1 MSFFL
6 NPALACDY
14 YKVGHP
20 FMQPPGMETVYA
32 TWTARSF
39 KHHPDCPNTVVFGHQ
54 YTIKE
59 WFVDFFNENFF
70 SRNVDELEREFV
82 EMVETSFY
90 YTYTDFSKFRALH
103 NLGYLPIAI
112 YGVPEGTLLPIGIPD
127 HVIFNTHKDFA
138 WLPQYLEDVWSS
150 NNWMPSTSATTAY
163 YRRKMIEPYAEKTS
177 DVPNL
182 AMHMC
187 GDFSLRGHTH
197 LYAGAISGAA
207 HLVAFD
213 RTATVGAN
221 VVLRDY
227 YNSETP
233 GGMGTP
239 SLEHSVVEQGIAWF
253 KSRIA
258 DGDIPLYIEPYLNQ
272 AIMEGDWE
280 INLLAE
286 MCFILYLITEVQPTG
301 TMTYVSDTYDYWGVV
316 SKILPLIKDAIMS
329 RSGCFSVRPDSG
341 DPTKIIC
348 GIPSNATTR
357 LDWCIDWSAASTK
370 GTLQSL
376 LDTFGYTLNSKG
388 YKVLPPQ
395 IRMIYGDAIT
405 PEITKN
411 VCEWCLRNMVSIEN
425 IAFGIGAYTYQYVT
439 RDTRG
444 YAIKATDCIHKDF
457 GEMPIYKQ
465 PKTDPGKK
473 SPRGCVA
480 VIKRENG
487 YEMIDNL
494 KLEES
499 LNYPGNIMVK
509 KFENGTMYNQEDL
522 TAIRNR
528 LNEEEEAW

>member
-20 FMQPPGMETVYA
+20 FMQPSGMETVYA

-39 KHHPDCPNTVVFGHQ
+39 KHHKDCPKTAVFGHQ

-59 WFVDFFNENFF
+59 WFIDFFNEHFF
-70 SRNVDELEREFV
+70 GASLETLETEFKD
-82 EMVETSFY
+82 MMATSFNPRY
-90 YTYTDFSKFRALH
+90 ADFSKFAALH
-103 NLGYLPIAI
+103 KLGYLPIAV
-112 YGVPEGTLLPIGIPD
+112 YGVPEGTLLPVGIPD

-150 NNWMPSTSATTAY
+150 NNWLPSTSATTAY
-163 YRRKMIEPYAEKTS
+163 YRRKMIEPYAAATS

-207 HLVAFD
+207 HLVSFD

-221 VVLRDY
+221 ALLKDY
-227 YNSETP
+227 YDAKEP
-233 GGMGTP
+233 AGLGTP

-253 KSRIA
+253 KNRIKT
-258 DGDIPLYIEPYLNQ
+258 GDIPEYIQPYLTKAMMAGN
-272 AIMEGDWE
+272 WE

-301 TMTYVSDTYDYWGVV
+301 MMTYVSDTYDYWGVISQV
-316 SKILPLIKDAIMS
+316 LPVIKDAILA
-329 RSGCFSVRPDSG
+329 RDGCFSVRPDSG
-341 DPTKIIC
+341 NPVHIIC
-348 GIPSNATTR
+348 GDHGMNDPER
-357 LDWCIDWSAASTK
+357 PEWH
-370 GTLQSL
+370 GTLNML
-376 LDTFGYTLNSKG
+376 LGIFGYSINSKG
-388 YKVLPPQ
+388 CKVLPKQ

-405 PEITKN
+405 PEITKS
-411 VCEWCLRNMVSIEN
+411 VCEWCVNNKVSIEN
-425 IAFGIGAYTYQYVT
+425 LAFGIGAYTYQYVT

-444 YAIKATDCIHKDF
+444 YAIKATDCIHENF
-457 GEMPIYKQ
+457 GELPIYKQ

-480 VIKRENG
+480 IVKENDG
-487 YEMIDNL
+487 YMMIDGLTL
-494 KLEES
+494 KES
-499 LNYPGNIMVK
+499 LSFPDNIMVK
-509 KFENGTMYNQEDL
+509 KFENGKMYNQESID
-522 TAIRNR
+522 TIRQR
-528 LNEEEEAW
+528 LSKEEA